1 MKKTLFVILM
11 ACCLTFTAC
20 GNFSDVSEV
29 SGEHIPEY
37 VEHIEFWNGGTMIC
51 SYDNVEVEFIIS
63 NTVHNPA
70 SVVKEP
76 TRVIFYRYV
85 IKKDRQVLD
94 NIIDSEALAIRF
106 K

>member
-1 MKKTLFVILM
+1 MKKTLFAILM
-11 ACCLTFTAC
+11 ACCLAFTAC

-29 SGEHIPEY
+29 SGKHIPEY

-51 SYDNVEVEFIIS
+51 SYDNVSVEFIIS

-70 SVVKEP
+70 SVVKES
-76 TRVIFYRYV
+76 TRVTFYRYV
-85 IKKDRQVLD
+85 IKKDRHVLD